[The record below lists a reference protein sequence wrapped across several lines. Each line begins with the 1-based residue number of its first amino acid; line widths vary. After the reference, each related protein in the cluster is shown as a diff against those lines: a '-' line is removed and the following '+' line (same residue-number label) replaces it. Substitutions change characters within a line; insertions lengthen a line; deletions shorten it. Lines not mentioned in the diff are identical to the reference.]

1 MASPKAPTRFA
12 IGTRRAGMISAAGP
26 RSSRKGADQMTRNM
40 KASLEVEEL
49 EQRIAPS
56 VIGTGGYDGQPGKQA
71 DHVGNPS
78 GSATPENKAG

>member
-1 MASPKAPTRFA
+1 
-12 IGTRRAGMISAAGP
+12 
-26 RSSRKGADQMTRNM
+26 MTRNM

-78 GSATPENKAG
+78 GSATPENKAH